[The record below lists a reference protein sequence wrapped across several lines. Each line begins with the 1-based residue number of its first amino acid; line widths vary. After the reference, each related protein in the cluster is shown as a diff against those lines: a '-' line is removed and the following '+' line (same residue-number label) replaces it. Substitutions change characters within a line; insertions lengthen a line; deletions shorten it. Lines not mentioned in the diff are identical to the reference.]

1 MNPPKKRQNSITKY
15 SITEENLIGD
25 VKEPYENYDLITA
38 IMICLGNS
46 DKSQP
51 YPLLNLLDV
60 LLSSDADINQKKQL
74 LENNFQI
81 PMSEH
86 LERSVSEMCNLSK
99 GIEDRGIEKGIEQGI
114 EQGIEKKKEKGILSS
129 IKNLME
135 SMSWSPEQ
143 AMDALKLSADE
154 RGKYI
159 SALRQ

>member
-1 MNPPKKRQNSITKY
+1 MDLHESTKE
-15 SITEENLIGD
+15 T
-25 VKEPYENYDLITA
+25 T
-38 IMICLGNS
+38 
-46 DKSQP
+46 
-51 YPLLNLLDV
+51 
-60 LLSSDADINQKKQL
+60 
-74 LENNFQI
+74 
-81 PMSEH
+81 EH

-114 EQGIEKKKEKGILSS
+114 EKGILSS

>member
-1 MNPPKKRQNSITKY
+1 
-15 SITEENLIGD
+15 
-25 VKEPYENYDLITA
+25 
-38 IMICLGNS
+38 
-46 DKSQP
+46 
-51 YPLLNLLDV
+51 
-60 LLSSDADINQKKQL
+60 
-74 LENNFQI
+74 
-81 PMSEH
+81 
-86 LERSVSEMCNLSK
+86 MCNLSK

-114 EQGIEKKKEKGILSS
+114 EKGIEQGIEKGIEKGILSS

>member
-1 MNPPKKRQNSITKY
+1 MYHKLFY
-15 SITEENLIGD
+15 
-25 VKEPYENYDLITA
+25 
-38 IMICLGNS
+38 
-46 DKSQP
+46 
-51 YPLLNLLDV
+51 NLLDI

-99 GIEDRGIEKGIEQGI
+99 GIEDRGIEKGI
-114 EQGIEKKKEKGILSS
+114 LSS

>member
-1 MNPPKKRQNSITKY
+1 
-15 SITEENLIGD
+15 
-25 VKEPYENYDLITA
+25 
-38 IMICLGNS
+38 
-46 DKSQP
+46 
-51 YPLLNLLDV
+51 
-60 LLSSDADINQKKQL
+60 
-74 LENNFQI
+74 
-81 PMSEH
+81 MSEH

-99 GIEDRGIEKGIEQGI
+99 GIEDRGIEKGI
-114 EQGIEKKKEKGILSS
+114 EKGILSS